1 MFGVIMAIVK
11 NLLFALLFI
20 LFISSCKDE
29 PTKPDE
35 NSEKFKT
42 YIQQIDKIADSL
54 TTKRSVK
61 EFPGIDFSYPGIVI
75 GVWSHNI
82 GFSYTVVRGKKDL
95 ETGTALQINDL
106 FRIASNT
113 KTFTITVLLQLIDEG
128 KLTLDDKLSSFYPD
142 FPKADTVTIRMLC
155 NMTSGIRQYEENN
168 NFVSALINDYHTNF
182 PPDELINYSKVLPY
196 YFEPGTGFHYANV
209 NTVICGRIIE
219 KLTGNKLE
227 QEIKTRIIDKLGLKN
242 TFFPTNWLFPAG
254 MSYAKGYEFA
264 SPTQP
269 KAEVSEKFH
278 PSVNWAAGAM
288 ISNFSDLKIW
298 VEALADGKLISANMQ
313 NERLQTVYPT
323 WSGVPVL
330 ENAKYA
336 LGIMNFKNF
345 LGHQGDTSGYHTII
359 LYDPI
364 RKAGVIFLANYDGL
378 PIETAYQVLKVLYP
392 EL

>member
-1 MFGVIMAIVK
+1 MPTVK
-11 NLLFALLFI
+11 ILLSALLFI
-20 LFISSCKDE
+20 LLISSCKDV

-35 NSEKFKT
+35 NSEKFKS
-42 YIQQIDKIADSL
+42 YIEQIDKIADSL
-54 TTKRSVK
+54 TTKRSDNN
-61 EFPGIDFSYPGIVI
+61 FPGIDLSYPGIVL
-75 GVWSHNI
+75 GVWSHSM
-82 GFSYTVVRGKKDL
+82 GFSYTVVKGKKDL
-95 ETGTALQINDL
+95 ETGAALQINDL
-106 FRIASNT
+106 FRIASIT

-128 KLTLDDKLSSFYPD
+128 KLTLNDKLSRFYPD
-142 FPKADTVTIRMLC
+142 FPKADSVTIRMLC
-155 NMTSGIRQYEENN
+155 NLTSGIQQYEANN
-168 NFVSALINDYHTNF
+168 DFINALISNYQTNF

-196 YFEPGTGFHYANV
+196 YSEPGTGFHYANV

-227 QEIKTRIIDKLGLKN
+227 QEIKTRIIDKLGLKY

-264 SPTQP
+264 SPAQP

-313 NERLQTVYPT
+313 NERLQTVFPT
-323 WSGVPVL
+323 WSGVPLL
-330 ENAKYA
+330 ENSKYA

-345 LGHQGDTSGYHTII
+345 LGHQGNISGYATII

-364 RKAGVIFLANYDGL
+364 RKAGVIFLGNYDGL
-378 PIETAYQVLKVLYP
+378 VIETAYQVLKILYP